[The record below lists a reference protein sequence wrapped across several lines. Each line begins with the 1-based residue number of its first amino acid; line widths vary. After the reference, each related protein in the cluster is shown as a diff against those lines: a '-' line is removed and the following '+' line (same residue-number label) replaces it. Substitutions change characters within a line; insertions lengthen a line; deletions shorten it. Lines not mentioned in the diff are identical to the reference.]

1 MATTLDSLKHVESEL
16 VGFVFPGDALLET
29 ETPLEVRRGLN
40 VLYGLNGAGKS
51 RVLRAIQSA
60 LLGVESSANVAL
72 VVRIDV
78 EHLRDQGE
86 VRGAV
91 EARKSDYERRVETE
105 AFGRSPAEAIAAAV
119 AQPDQMPWVL
129 PEQSG
134 RIDEQI
140 PRRSLIAELVDEV
153 VAERLGDCDARLG
166 AEISGDSLF
175 MFVPIGTAGA
185 PAWAVWPVADAR
197 LPEADAESARLGHL
211 AALAYDDPDSELDHV
226 VELEDE
232 TSKSPLFAKGYSEVW
247 VHGVETRNLEPH
259 PFIPYGMGV
268 SQSDGVKPIHVR
280 GRVDFGLDS
289 PDSSSDVGSLTAQ
302 HLATVW
308 AGLISV
314 LEDGSERVNRASL
327 EGETELFAPSWRERA
342 LRPRRG
348 RDWADVVQDL
358 LARGTE
364 SEPLSD
370 APSWW
375 SEDVPADLD
384 SVSSTMREIVADLEH
399 QVNETLR
406 SVLIDAPEALLDVDP
421 APTPFIAKP
430 VAWRFGRWRLS
441 IDALSRAERQWAELA
456 IRESVVFQL
465 NALVFGSAPRRA
477 VLSVIDEPES
487 ALHRAAEAHMAR
499 ALRNRGDSGMFLV
512 IATHS
517 PELLD
522 APEGWITEVKKH
534 GGNWGRSRIEPLRAP
549 EREDLARLGL
559 LPSDLLRR
567 HRVILLVEGQ
577 HEEVLLDAFLA
588 DRLRAARVKVVP
600 LHGGRR
606 LAGTVDSQV
615 LFTHTDAHVVALL
628 DNLRAERLASVWEV
642 ATGLAVRGDVQAA
655 IDAAVEGIPD
665 NRKRKG
671 DEAGY
676 MRGWLTRALQEGLT
690 SRATPYALGEADI
703 IRYLPVS
710 SFVPEADSWSELERR
725 HNEERAAAKPDR
737 MPPSDFKAWMAD
749 RFKMTITPGLL
760 RDTATT
766 IETPQDFER
775 LMKTLEAISH
785 SID

>member
-1 MATTLDSLKHVESEL
+1 MESEL

-29 ETPLEVRRGLN
+29 ETPFEVRRGLN

-78 EHLRDQGE
+78 EYLRDQGE
-86 VRGAV
+86 RRADV
-91 EARKSDYERRVETE
+91 EARMSDYELRVGTE
-105 AFGRSPAEAIAAAV
+105 AFGRSPAEAIASAV
-119 AQPDQMPWVL
+119 ALPHQMRWVL
-129 PEQSG
+129 PEQAG
-134 RIDEQI
+134 PIDEQI
-140 PRRSLIAELVDEV
+140 PRHSLIAELVQGV
-153 VAERLGDCDARLG
+153 IAGRLGDCDARLG
-166 AEISGDSLF
+166 DEITDDSLF
-175 MFVPIGTAGA
+175 MFVPIGTAGL
-185 PAWAVWPVADAR
+185 PSWAVWPVADSR

-211 AALAYDDPDSELDHV
+211 AALAYDNLDSELDHV
-226 VELEDE
+226 VELEDA

-259 PFIPYGMGV
+259 PFIPYRMGV

-280 GRVDFGLDS
+280 GRVDFGLDI

-302 HLATVW
+302 HLAAVW

-327 EGETELFAPSWRERA
+327 EGKTELFALSRRERV

-358 LARGTE
+358 LTRGAE
-364 SEPLSD
+364 SESPSD
-370 APSWW
+370 TSPWW
-375 SEDVPADLD
+375 SDDRPADLD
-384 SVSSTMREIVADLEH
+384 SVNSTMREIVSDLQD

-406 SVLIDAPEALLDVDP
+406 SVLIDAPDALLDVDP
-421 APTPFIAKP
+421 APTPFISKP
-430 VAWRFGRWRLS
+430 VAWRFGRRRLP

-456 IRESVVFQL
+456 IRESMVLQL
-465 NALVFGSAPRRA
+465 SALVFGDAPKRA

-499 ALRNRGDSGMFLV
+499 ALRNRGDSGMVLV
-512 IATHS
+512 VATHS

-534 GGNWGRSRIEPLRAP
+534 GGNWGKSRIEPLRAL

-600 LHGGRR
+600 LHGGKR

-628 DNLRAERLASVWEV
+628 DNLRAERLASVWEI

-655 IDAAVEGIPD
+655 IEAVVEGIPD

-690 SRATPYALGEADI
+690 SRATPYALSEADI

-710 SFVPEADSWSELERR
+710 SFAPGADSWSDLERR
-725 HNEERAAAKPDR
+725 HNEERAAARPDR
-737 MPPSDFKAWMAD
+737 MPPSDFKAWLAD
-749 RFKMTITPGLL
+749 RFKITITPGLL

-766 IETPQDFER
+766 IETPRDFER